1 LLNNKVKRPDASTQ
15 SNNVFFA
22 WILNLF
28 GIFVHFNKLPNG
40 FFPQDNEKRFC
51 DLLERR
57 YNFAALKTS
66 LRNEFC
72 LTDIKSVFCFV
83 ILHQVIMIVL

>member
-1 LLNNKVKRPDASTQ
+1 MHQRKAIMCFLHGYLICLGYLY
-15 SNNVFFA
+15 
-22 WILNLF
+22 IL
-28 GIFVHFNKLPNG
+28 IKLPNG

-51 DLLERR
+51 DLLKRR